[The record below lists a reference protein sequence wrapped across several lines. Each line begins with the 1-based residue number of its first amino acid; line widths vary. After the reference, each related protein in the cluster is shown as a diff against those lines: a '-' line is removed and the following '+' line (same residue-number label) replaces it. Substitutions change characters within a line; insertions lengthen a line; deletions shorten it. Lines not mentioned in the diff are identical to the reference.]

1 MYCRCNLAM
10 ILLTDLVVDG
20 LDLDCHSV
28 DWSVHLPLMLHI
40 IFLGLG
46 LTHQNEHFMQIK
58 HYLQMFFFRK
68 LQTLKITILIQRFIR
83 LFQMDTKHSFNILV
97 NRYII
102 KPNFCFNRKFL
113 RNQNVNSF
121 TEKLKSRELVK
132 TTEIFLACF

>member
-1 MYCRCNLAM
+1 
-10 ILLTDLVVDG
+10 
-20 LDLDCHSV
+20 
-28 DWSVHLPLMLHI
+28 
-40 IFLGLG
+40 
-46 LTHQNEHFMQIK
+46 
-58 HYLQMFFFRK
+58 MFCFFRK